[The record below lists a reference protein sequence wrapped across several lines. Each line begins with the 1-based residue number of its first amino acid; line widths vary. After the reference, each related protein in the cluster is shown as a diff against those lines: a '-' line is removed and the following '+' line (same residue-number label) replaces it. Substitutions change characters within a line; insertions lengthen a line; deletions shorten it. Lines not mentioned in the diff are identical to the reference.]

1 MRFGQ
6 RRREGDRLLRVAA
19 RFGIR
24 SRTLTGQVSQQR
36 PHFGALGVDCSII
49 RIELGGA
56 IEVGDRFAKIFD
68 VAAADKEMPLQIRV
82 VRFHVRGGALR
93 QLVVGAQQRYL
104 K

>member
-1 MRFGQ
+1 LGYKV
-6 RRREGDRLLRVAA
+6 G
-19 RFGIR
+19 
-24 SRTLTGQVSQQR
+24 TLTGQVSQQR

-49 RIELGGA
+49 RIELDGA

-68 VAAADKEMPLQIRV
+68 VAAAEKEMPLQISV

-93 QLVVGAQQRYL
+93 RLVVGAEQRHL